1 MSKNE
6 LLRDY
11 KIGDDELMQ
20 KADSLAVSMQR
31 DATDFA
37 TRMVDAT
44 RINEIVTQN
53 TAFKNHPTDQELLG
67 LVSTATEIKDGTA
80 LNLRKKIAAVRSM
93 AETKFGNNGKFRTF
107 DFGELSS
114 LPDSDLY
121 RTARRVVRVGTSFL
135 ADLASEGL
143 TAAFLTEITNLA
155 DKLDKQIDD
164 MEAANENR
172 DIKTQE
178 RVVLGNNLWNT
189 MVKYAN
195 IGKSLYEFSDEA
207 RYNDYVL
214 TESEGTGG
222 ATPETPNS

>member
-1 MSKNE
+1 MSQNE
-6 LLRDY
+6 LKRDY
-11 KIGDDELMQ
+11 VIGDDEVMQ
-20 KADSLAVSMQR
+20 RADALVLSMQR
-31 DATDFA
+31 DAADFA
-37 TRMVDAT
+37 TRMVDAA
-44 RINEIVTQN
+44 RISEIEDQS

-67 LVSTATEIKDGTA
+67 LISTATEIKDATA
-80 LNLRKKIAAVRSM
+80 LNLRKKIATVRSM

-107 DFGELSS
+107 DFGGLSD

-135 ADLASEGL
+135 TDLASEGL

-164 MEAANENR
+164 MEAAIETR

-178 RVVLGNNLWNT
+178 RVVLGNKLWNT

-214 TESEGTGG
+214 TESVGTGG
-222 ATPETPNS
+222 STPETPNS

>member
-1 MSKNE
+1 
-6 LLRDY
+6 
-11 KIGDDELMQ
+11 
-20 KADSLAVSMQR
+20 
-31 DATDFA
+31 
-37 TRMVDAT
+37 
-44 RINEIVTQN
+44 
-53 TAFKNHPTDQELLG
+53 
-67 LVSTATEIKDGTA
+67 
-80 LNLRKKIAAVRSM
+80 
-93 AETKFGNNGKFRTF
+93 
-107 DFGELSS
+107 
-114 LPDSDLY
+114 
-121 RTARRVVRVGTSFL
+121 VGTSFL